1 MVYTLPV
8 KFFKRLAA
16 PIISNIQDSANS
28 QDDIVIYGKTLVEH
42 GNCLQMVLLKEKVV

>member
-16 PIISNIQDSANS
+16 SIISDIQDSANS

-42 GNCLQMVLLKEKVV
+42 GNFLQVVLLKEKVV